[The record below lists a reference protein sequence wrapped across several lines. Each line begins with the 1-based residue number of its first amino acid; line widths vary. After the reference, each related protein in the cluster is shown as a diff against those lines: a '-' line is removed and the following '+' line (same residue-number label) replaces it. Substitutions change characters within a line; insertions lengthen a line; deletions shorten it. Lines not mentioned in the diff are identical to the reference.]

1 MTDQIETRLRLA
13 LTGAL
18 GGALVWGVIRA
29 AETDR
34 IGSYPALVLFVGLV
48 TLFGGLLGM
57 AGPIGFVRAGV
68 RSVGLGLVVAGL
80 VALTGLRYATADDF
94 FEGPMPTLATFA
106 VATLPIPFLIAG
118 ARSGWREYPELFHQS
133 WSFALR
139 YAAAAVFTGL
149 VWLVLFLSHEVLWLV
164 GISVIG
170 DLIEHELVA
179 LVLSGAVFGLG
190 VAVNDDLAELLS
202 PHAVLRLVRLFLPVV
217 LVVMAV
223 FLVAL
228 PFRGLDGLAG
238 GLSPALLLLTMV
250 AGGVSLVAI
259 TVDRTDV
266 DATQSPVLRQ
276 SARAMSLVLPVMA
289 ALAGWALWLR
299 IADYGWSPER
309 LFMALLAGLGLA
321 YGLVYAVAVVRG
333 AAWMEGIRR
342 ANVMLA
348 LGVILLAAL
357 WLTPVLNAE
366 RISAHSQLARF
377 ETGETPVEELDVY
390 ELRSWGKPGA
400 EALAVLEAKAKEPG
414 QDALAAHLAG
424 EIPDTEEDRAILVGA
439 LRTMLSVQPA
449 TATGTRDTLLSAADI
464 YQLED
469 WTAVC
474 KTALVPGQS
483 ACLMVVADLL
493 PARPGEEAVLFLQ
506 RSADY
511 VEVTG
516 VYLDDAGRVTT
527 RTVQRPDG
535 RYLDAAM
542 AVELMRAYQDTPP
555 PVTAAPLNQLGTGD
569 GGLIILP

>member
-1 MTDQIETRLRLA
+1 MTDQIEARLRLA

-18 GGALVWGVIRA
+18 GGALVWGVIHA
-29 AETDR
+29 GETDR
-34 IGSYPALVLFVGLV
+34 IGPYPALVLFVGLA
-48 TLFGGLLGM
+48 TLFGALLGM
-57 AGPIGFVRAGV
+57 AGPIGFVAALV

-94 FEGPMPTLATFA
+94 FQGPMPTLATFA
-106 VATLPIPFLIAG
+106 VATLPVPFLIAG
-118 ARSGWREYPELFHQS
+118 ARSGWRNYPELFHQS

-139 YAAAAVFTGL
+139 YAAAAAFTGL
-149 VWLVLFLSHEVLWLV
+149 VWLVLFLSHEVLRLV
-164 GISVIG
+164 GIEVIG
-170 DLIEHELVA
+170 QLIEHELVA

-250 AGGVSLVAI
+250 AGGISLVAI
-259 TVDRTDV
+259 AVDRTDA

-366 RISAHSQLARF
+366 RISAQSQLVRF
-377 ETGETPVEELDVY
+377 ETGKTPVEELDVY

-400 EALAVLEAKAKEPG
+400 EVLAALEAKAKEPG
-414 QDALAAHLAG
+414 QEALAARLAG
-424 EIPDTEEDRAILVGA
+424 ESTDTESNRAA
-439 LRTMLSVQPA
+439 LAAALGTMLPVQPA
-449 TATGTRDTLLSAADI
+449 TATGTRDMLLSVADT

-469 WTAVC
+469 WIGVC
-474 KTALVPGQS
+474 KTPVVPGQ
-483 ACLMVVADLL
+483 AGCLMVVADLL

-506 RSADY
+506 RSAEY

-516 VYLDDAGRVTT
+516 VYLDDLGSVTT

-535 RYLDAAM
+535 GYLNEETAAR
-542 AVELMRAYQDTPP
+542 LMRTYQVTPP
-555 PVTAAPLNQLGTGD
+555 PVTAAQLNQLGTGD
-569 GGLIILP
+569 DGLLILP